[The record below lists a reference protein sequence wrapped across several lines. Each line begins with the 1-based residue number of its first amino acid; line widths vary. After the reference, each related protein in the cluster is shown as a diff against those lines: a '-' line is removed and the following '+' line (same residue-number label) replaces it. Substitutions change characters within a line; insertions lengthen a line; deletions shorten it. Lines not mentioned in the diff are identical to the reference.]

1 MIEYIR
7 ANPSPEGNDGLLAIV
22 VKHDE
27 QRLGGFFTEP
37 NNPLQLGLI
46 RYPPNHEINP
56 HVHLP
61 RVRITE
67 QSQEVLFVRKGSLT
81 ISIYSGNGEL
91 VKRVTL
97 SSGDCILLMAGG
109 HSLRTYDHTELIE
122 IKMGPYESRDS
133 DKVDFPTEY

>member
-1 MIEYIR
+1 MVEYIR
-7 ANPSPEGNDGLLAIV
+7 ANPSIEGHEGLLAIV
-22 VKHDE
+22 IKNNE
-27 QRLGGFFTEP
+27 SRLSGFFTEP
-37 NNPLQLGLI
+37 NNPLQMGLL
-46 RYPPNHEINP
+46 RYVPNHEVMP

-61 RVRITE
+61 RVRVTE

-81 ISIYSGNGEL
+81 VSIYSGNGEL

-97 SSGDCILLMAGG
+97 SSGDCILLVAGG

-122 IKMGPYESRDS
+122 IKMGPYQSRDN